1 MPTKLSIPTSF
12 KKLKPY
18 LVENISP
25 FLDARVV
32 QLMILRQTHDY
43 TILRTEE
50 SRELN
55 TVVVPESIKSTKPT
69 VKVAFLASK
78 QKAPESRMF
87 SRMLR
92 TAGENECSL
101 KDELCMKCPR
111 CVLFGAVSV
120 KEREYNIKHRIEY
133 STAFSIEPYE
143 DLLESI
149 TFNAVDEKSQL
160 TGQALN
166 LTHNVRPLAN
176 FPSVVTLNSVTWMEL
191 VLYLKT
197 LLATKAYGAETR
209 TKGDMRNIVLGII
222 AGYEE
227 AVTSLELSLE
237 IAAIW
242 DEGEDP
248 TEATERILKK
258 YVKLSASRSN
268 IIVLSAE
275 ETKNLLDEVQDL
287 PLDSQLVDAMKE
299 QAASFAT
306 VATPKK
312 PATKTKKK

>member
-1 MPTKLSIPTSF
+1 MPSKTELPASF
-12 KKLKPY
+12 KKLEPY
-18 LVENISP
+18 LVESISP
-25 FLDARVV
+25 LLDARVIQV
-32 QLMILRQTHDY
+32 LILRQTHDY

-55 TVVVPESIKSTKPT
+55 TVVIPESIASTKPT

-92 TAGENECSL
+92 TVGEYSCQL
-101 KDELCMKCPR
+101 KEDLCLNCPR

-120 KEREYNIKHRIEY
+120 KGREYNIKHRIEY

-149 TFNAVDEKSQL
+149 TFNAVDEGSQL

-176 FPSVVTLNSVTWMEL
+176 FPSVITLNSVTWSEL
-191 VLYLKT
+191 ALYLKT
-197 LLATKAYGAETR
+197 LLASKSYGAETR
-209 TKGDMRNIVLGII
+209 TKGDMRNIVLGIA

-227 AVTSLELSLE
+227 IVTSLEYSLE
-237 IAAIW
+237 MAALW
-242 DEGEDP
+242 DEGADLEM
-248 TEATERILKK
+248 ATEQILKR
-258 YVKLSASRSN
+258 YAALCASRSN
-268 IIVLSAE
+268 LVVLSVAE
-275 ETKNLLDEVQDL
+275 MKKLIDEVQNL
-287 PLDSQLVDAMKE
+287 TLDKDFVDAMQKKVE
-299 QAASFAT
+299 AFVMTAKPKAS
-306 VATPKK
+306 
-312 PATKTKKK
+312 KKKK

>member
-1 MPTKLSIPTSF
+1 MPSKTVVPPSF
-12 KKLKPY
+12 KKLEPY
-18 LVENISP
+18 LVESISP
-25 FLDARVV
+25 LLDARVIQV
-32 QLMILRQTHDY
+32 LVLRQTHDY

-55 TVVVPESIKSTKPT
+55 TVVIPESIKSTKPT

-92 TAGENECSL
+92 TVGEYGCQL
-101 KDELCMKCPR
+101 KEDLCLNCPR

-120 KEREYNIKHRIEY
+120 KGRTYNIKHRIEY

-149 TFNAVDEKSQL
+149 TFNAVDEGSQL

-176 FPSVVTLNSVTWMEL
+176 FPSVVTLNSVTWPEL
-191 VLYLKT
+191 ALYLKT
-197 LLATKAYGAETR
+197 LLASKSYGAETR
-209 TKGDMRNIVLGII
+209 TKGDMRNVVLGIA

-227 AVTSLELSLE
+227 IITSLEYSLE
-237 IAAIW
+237 MAAVW
-242 DEGEDP
+242 EADADLEA
-248 TEATERILKK
+248 ATERILKQ
-258 YVKLSASRSN
+258 YTTLSASRGN
-268 IIVLSAE
+268 LVVLSAA
-275 ETKNLLDEVQDL
+275 ETKRLLEEVQNL
-287 PLDSQLVDAMKE
+287 TLDKDFVDAMQKQVDAFVVAAKPKE
-299 QAASFAT
+299 S
-306 VATPKK
+306 
-312 PATKTKKK
+312 KKKK